1 MKRQS
6 GFTLVE
12 LVVVIMILGI
22 LAATA
27 LPRFMNVQ
35 TQAHSAAVDGASGG
49 LGAAIAMVH
58 AQWMANGTTGA
69 DTDVTNFGDGGVDVN
84 ASGWPVSWSSDRSDI
99 TADGDCV
106 ELWNGL
112 MQNPPSVSAT
122 AGAADYQAVADT
134 TAKTCTYSYQVA
146 TSPARSI
153 VYDSTSG
160 ALTVT
165 NP

>member
-35 TQAHSAAVDGASGG
+35 TQAHTAAVDGASGG
-49 LGAAIAMVH
+49 FGAAIAMVH
-58 AQWMANGTTGA
+58 AQWMANGSTGA
-69 DTDVTNFGDGGVDVN
+69 VANVAGFGAGDVDVS
-84 ASGWPVSWSSDRSDI
+84 ASGWPVG
-99 TADGDCV
+99 TDGGATLGNHDDCKN
-106 ELWNGL
+106 LWDSL
-112 MQNPPSVSAT
+112 MQNPPVVDTAAT
-122 AGAADYQAVADT
+122 SIAGADYE
-134 TAKTCTYSYQVA
+134 TALAGTVCTYSYQGDSA
-146 TSPARSI
+146 GRSI
-153 VYDSTSG
+153 AYDASSG
-160 ALTVT
+160 SLTVT